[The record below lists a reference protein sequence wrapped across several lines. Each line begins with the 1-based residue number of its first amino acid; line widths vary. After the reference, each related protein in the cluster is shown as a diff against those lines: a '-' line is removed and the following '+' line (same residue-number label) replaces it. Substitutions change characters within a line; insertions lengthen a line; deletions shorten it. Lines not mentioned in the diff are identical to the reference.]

1 MKINREAVEN
11 SRLYN
16 FLKKYW
22 IPILAVIVIITVIAS
37 SVGIY
42 KEEVLHIDPDVKY
55 EEGDRLY
62 FSASAL
68 DTLNPIASRSQD
80 TYYISKLIYDSLFDY
95 TDEFNVTGELAD
107 SYEVDTEK
115 AKIDITLKTG
125 IKWHNGDSLT
135 ARDVRFTVSAIKA
148 YGSKSL
154 YYEKASKIRSVQVTG
169 DLKLTIYF
177 KDDDDCALDNLTFP
191 ILPSREYSSAGRLIR
206 DISDFKPV
214 GTGKYVYESYDHL
227 KKLKL
232 TPNQSYF
239 GQKALKAVDIVILP
253 EKELASNMMEINAV
267 TCYTDDSSDRYSL
280 VTDKNFKLYDM
291 VSNDVEF
298 IVFNQEKEL
307 FKEKSA
313 RQAVGY
319 AIDTKNVL
327 EKGYMGDGILA
338 DNIYYPDF
346 MGVPDTLSYYGK
358 DKDKASELLKEIGYE
373 DRDLNGKIEDND
385 GKDVKITLLVNSDN
399 AVRSAAAK
407 LIAKEL
413 TGVGFSVTVDSK
425 NWEDY
430 IKAIE
435 DGDYDILI
443 TGYDME
449 ASYDLRDF
457 FNGNAP
463 WKYENEELLAA
474 AAELERLHDSQGY
487 ISAYE
492 ELKSMMLDEL
502 PYYTLC
508 YRKMGLVGVE
518 HFETQKLP
526 TFDDIYKN
534 CDTWTWK
541 RVKEDQTD
549 SKRAA
554 EE

>member
-11 SRLYN
+11 SRLAN

-22 IPILAVIVIITVIAS
+22 IPILAVIVVITVIAS

-42 KEEVLHIDPDVKY
+42 REEVLHIDPDVQY
-55 EEGDRLY
+55 EEGDKLY

-68 DTLNPIASRSQD
+68 DTLNPVVSQSSD

-115 AKIDITLKTG
+115 AKIDITLKSG

-135 ARDVRFTVSAIKA
+135 ASDVRFTVSAIKS
-148 YGSKSL
+148 YGSKSI
-154 YYEKASKIRSVQVTG
+154 YYEKVSKIYSVQVTG
-169 DLKLTIYF
+169 ELKLTIYF
-177 KDDDDCALDNLTFP
+177 RNNTDCALDNLIFP
-191 ILPSREYSSAGRLIR
+191 ILPAGEYYSAGSLIR
-206 DISDFKPV
+206 DVSDFKPV
-214 GTGKYVYESYDHL
+214 GTGKYVYKSYDSL
-227 KKLKL
+227 KELKL
-232 TPNQSYF
+232 TPNESYF
-239 GQKALKAVDIVILP
+239 GAKAAKDVDIVILP
-253 EKELASNMMEINAV
+253 DKELASNMMEISSV

-280 VTDKNFKLYDM
+280 VNDKNFKMYDM
-291 VSNDVEF
+291 ISNDVEF

-307 FKEKSA
+307 FREKNA

-319 AIDTKNVL
+319 AIDTENVL
-327 EKGYMGDGILA
+327 EKGYMGDGVLT

-346 MGVPDTLSYYGK
+346 MGVPDTLSYYK
-358 DKDKASELLKEIGYE
+358 QDQDKAKELLKEIGYE
-373 DRDLNGKIEDND
+373 DRDLNGRLEDKER
-385 GKDVKITLLVNSDN
+385 KDVEITLLVNSDN
-399 AVRSAAAK
+399 AVRAAAAK
-407 LIAKEL
+407 IIAKDL
-413 TGVGFSVTVDSK
+413 TGVGFSVTIDSK
-425 NWEDY
+425 SWEDY
-430 IKAIE
+430 VEAIE
-435 DGDYDILI
+435 KGEYDILL

-457 FNGNAP
+457 FNGKTL
-463 WKYENEELLAA
+463 WEYENDQLLAQA
-474 AAELERLHDSQGY
+474 SELEKLYDSQGY

-518 HFETQKLP
+518 YFEASKLP

-534 CDTWTWK
+534 CETWTWK
-541 RVKEDQTD
+541 RVKEQ
-549 SKRAA
+549 
-554 EE
+554 